1 MENRFNLDLEEL
13 QKVAGNIARK
23 YSRNTKMEAEDMA
36 QELMMCVWEKQM
48 DNMAMATTIMKNK
61 AIDLS
66 RADWR
71 RNNGVYSV
79 DYENPAQEI
88 FVVSNLT
95 HKDNNDEGYENIRI
109 QEMLDIL
116 PARERR
122 YVVAKTYLTEG
133 LDCLKSE
140 FDSIFESLS
149 SEDQNVILSSDRKIT
164 EDTILKIFMKIK
176 TGSNS
181 GTIRG
186 MKTNIRNLLASEA

>member
-1 MENRFNLDLEEL
+1 MESRFNLDLEEL
-13 QKVAGNIARK
+13 QKVAWNIARK

>member
-1 MENRFNLDLEEL
+1 
-13 QKVAGNIARK
+13 
-23 YSRNTKMEAEDMA
+23 MEAEDMA
-36 QELMMCVWEKQM
+36 QELMLCVWEKQM

-71 RNNGVYSV
+71 KNNGVYSV

-95 HKDNNDEGYENIRI
+95 HKGNNDEGYENIRI